1 MAQNRLALNASEY
14 VRKACADCSD
24 DEVAL
29 DALAQWASNPVG
41 KHEGYGIE
49 ENYPVIRENLS
60 SRFNVSDSIAS
71 EYVSRLREYGTQF
84 LLSGADIG
92 YVRQRIMEEL
102 AGESGKQWKQGMVR
116 KLSKA
121 SPDTKRLAYLIFSLL
136 RRGFDAK
143 NFEGSMDKVQ
153 AFHAAVFE
161 RPFSIDREDDLIDVG
176 ILNNLLFTTDETNK
190 QYVHM
195 INPLFPVESL
205 GITKDDLKILT
216 DSKGYVRQLYEKK
229 KLEQLQLLDDISR
242 EDFGLKK
249 FDNPPKGFVQEKKIT
264 ATYKEYAAISPFLLE
279 EIRNG
284 IHSIRHER
292 LAEYETRIEAAIMR
306 TIRDSSPKCRVDLI
320 SLEREQALWRLDEAT
335 NPKLYIYVAPWLTEA
350 DISSLVK
357 TMEVPNGASVIAIV
371 LSQSS
376 ELAGAILRDSLS
388 SSPELSLITPV
399 SQKEAKSQT
408 IIGTP
413 GSFASTFVESL
424 TSALDLSAPM
434 QFVTRRDAGKD
445 HEIPAVVDQFDDN
458 TYHPKILLG
467 GYEKREIHWIPF
479 KEQNWNV
486 AVFGDPQTGK
496 TQTVKRVVL
505 ELATLGIPTLVL
517 DANGD
522 YLPKDPSTSEFGTV
536 VQPGEISLNPLE
548 LRNGNSPREQRYE
561 ILASLGV
568 VCGLEEMET
577 YYVGHA
583 IERVYEKFGIYE
595 DDKNTWSKIPPT
607 LEDVRAHLEYMA
619 ENGKGHDKDSIKS
632 IFQKLGPVLEHP
644 LYSQAKTNLPFDKL
658 VSGSMIINLHG
669 VQNPLLKIVTT
680 EFLLLRMPSFAEK
693 GSVDPKVFIA
703 LDGIPRL
710 MVKNSSSLRLLREAR
725 GKGMGVIYSC
735 EHPANLPEMAFNNF
749 ATQVSFRTTDS
760 KNAKALADHL
770 GVKDAG
776 TFNKPLADKFSAVAR
791 FSSEP
796 TLLHLSILPHFK
808 GSVQTSVA

>member
-60 SRFNVSDSIAS
+60 SRFNISDSIAS

-102 AGESGKQWKQGMVR
+102 AGESGKQWKLGMVR

-121 SPDTKRLAYLIFSLL
+121 SPDTKRLTYLIFSLL

-176 ILNNLLFTTDETNK
+176 ILNKLLFTTDETNK

-195 INPLFPVESL
+195 INPLFPMEAL
-205 GITKDDLKILT
+205 GVTKDDLKILT
-216 DSKGYVRQLYEKK
+216 DSKGYVKQLYEKK
-229 KLEQLQLLDDISR
+229 KLEQLRVLDEVSR

-264 ATYKEYAAISPFLLE
+264 ATYKEYSAVSPFLLE

-292 LAEYETRIEAAIMR
+292 LAEYESRIEAAILKAA
-306 TIRDSSPKCRVDLI
+306 RDSFPKCRMDLM
-320 SLEREQALWRLDEAT
+320 SSDKDQALWRLDEAT
-335 NPKLYIYVAPWLTEA
+335 NPKLYIYAASWLTEA
-350 DISSLVK
+350 DVASLVK

-371 LSQSS
+371 LSQSAES
-376 ELAGAILRDSLS
+376 AGAMLRDSLS
-388 SSPELSLITPV
+388 SCPELVLITPV
-399 SQKEAKSQT
+399 SQKEARSQAL
-408 IIGTP
+408 IGTP
-413 GSFASTFVESL
+413 GSFANTFVESL
-424 TSALDLSAPM
+424 TGALNLSAPIPT
-434 QFVTRRDAGKD
+434 VARRDTGKD
-445 HEIPAVVDQFDDN
+445 NEIPAVDQFDDN
-458 TYHPKILLG
+458 TYHPKILIG
-467 GYEKREIHWIPF
+467 GYERREIHWIPF

-486 AVFGDPQTGK
+486 AVFGDAQTGK
-496 TQTVKRVVL
+496 TQTVKRIVL
-505 ELATLGIPTLVL
+505 ELATMGIPTLII

-536 VQPGEISLNPLE
+536 IQPGEISLNPLE

-561 ILASLGV
+561 ILASLEA
-568 VCGLEEMET
+568 VCGLAEMEP
-577 YYVGHA
+577 YYMGHA
-583 IERVYEKFGIYE
+583 IERAYEKFGIYE
-595 DDKNTWSKIPPT
+595 DDKNTWSKTPPT

-619 ENGKGHDKDSIKS
+619 ENGKGHDKDFIKS
-632 IFQKLGPVLEHP
+632 IFQKLGALLEHP

-658 VSGSMIINLHG
+658 ISGSIIINLHTM
-669 VQNPLLKIVTT
+669 QNPLLKIITT
-680 EFLLLRMPSFAEK
+680 EFLLARMPSFAEK
-693 GSVDPKVFIA
+693 GSVDPKAFIA
-703 LDGIPRL
+703 LDGIQRL
-710 MVKNSSSLRLLREAR
+710 MVKNSASLRLLREAR
-725 GKGMGVIYSC
+725 GKGLGVIYSC
-735 EHPANLPEMAFNNF
+735 EHPMNLPEMAFNNF
-749 ATQVSFRTTDS
+749 ATLVSFRTADS
-760 KNAKALADHL
+760 KNARALADHF

-776 TFNKPLADKFSAVAR
+776 TFNKPLLDKFSAVAR

-796 TLLHLSILPHFK
+796 SLVHLSILPHFK
-808 GSVQTSVA
+808 GSIQTSV